1 MGGGVEGVDQPGER
15 DDVTDVDDGYHGA
28 GVACDVGIS
37 VGFTR
42 RWSRS
47 GSHVRARG
55 AGLCAHGAGVENAFA
70 SADAFGP
77 AWVRGKLVLQLRK
90 PRRDQLKQRRQQ
102 HD

>member
-15 DDVTDVDDGYHGA
+15 DDVTDVDDWYH
-28 GVACDVGIS
+28 
-37 VGFTR
+37 
-42 RWSRS
+42 
-47 GSHVRARG
+47 G